1 MKTPANRI
9 GILATLLVV
18 CGWLSFTASSSADM
32 DIQKQ
37 AKAAGVEVKNCQTC
51 HTVALPKKGEG
62 QNELND
68 AGKWLV
74 AQKDAKKA
82 AKVDGA
88 WLKDY
93 PGNKK

>member
-1 MKTPANRI
+1 MSSRGTRI
-9 GILATLLVV
+9 GSITVLLVALA
-18 CGWLSFTASSSADM
+18 WIALSGTSSADM
-32 DIQKQ
+32 EIQKQ

-68 AGKWLV
+68 LGKWLV
-74 AQKDAKKA
+74 AEKDKRGAKA
-82 AKVDGA
+82 VDGA
-88 WLKDY
+88 WAKDY

>member
-1 MKTPANRI
+1 MSSRGTRI
-9 GILATLLVV
+9 GGIATLLVALAWM
-18 CGWLSFTASSSADM
+18 GLSGTSTADM
-32 DIQKQ
+32 EIQKQ

-68 AGKWLV
+68 LGKWLV

-82 AKVDGA
+82 KAVDGA
-88 WLKDY
+88 WAKDY

>member
-1 MKTPANRI
+1 MSKSGSRI
-9 GILATLLVV
+9 GFTIVVLVWV
-18 CGWLSFTASSSADM
+18 GWIVSAGVSTADM
-32 DIQKQ
+32 EIQKQ
-37 AKAAGVEVKNCQTC
+37 AKAAGVEVKNCQGC

-74 AQKDAKKA
+74 AEKDKRGA

-93 PGNKK
+93 PGKK

>member
-1 MKTPANRI
+1 MKSGTRLGFIVVTLTWCGWMLLTAPSS
-9 GILATLLVV
+9 ATLEN
-18 CGWLSFTASSSADM
+18 
-32 DIQKQ
+32 QKE
-37 AKAAGVEVKNCQTC
+37 AKAAGVDAKDCKTC

-74 AQKDAKKA
+74 AEKDKKGAKA
-82 AKVDGA
+82 VDGA

-93 PGNKK
+93 PGKK